1 MQKSSVDIL
10 LITLFC
16 VPQKNTIIHAFKQD
30 EGKSI
35 IIFTFHF

>member
-16 VPQKNTIIHAFKQD
+16 VLQKKKIIHAFKQD
-30 EGKSI
+30 EGK
-35 IIFTFHF
+35 